1 MFPGSSATVAEAGA
15 VILPGRTH
23 TYIKYDIN
31 ESPVFVL
38 LIHFS
43 RNADSSN
50 ITHMQRAIIS
60 VFVCLVPP
68 SSASP
73 FASGAASLLCV
84 Y

>member
-1 MFPGSSATVAEAGA
+1 MEESGTI
-15 VILPGRTH
+15 ILPSCTH

-73 FASGAASLLCV
+73 IAFGAASLLRV

>member
-1 MFPGSSATVAEAGA
+1 M
-15 VILPGRTH
+15 
-23 TYIKYDIN
+23 KYDIN

-60 VFVCLVPP
+60 VFVCLVP
-68 SSASP
+68 
-73 FASGAASLLCV
+73 LLPPRRLPPGLPHCYV
-84 Y
+84 FISD